1 MKPDQQRKMLE
12 AAAKACGLRKDD
24 SPYNGGGAGNTGFDV
39 LGNLVLDWD
48 DMEVWNSLD
57 DSADCAEMCAK
68 LGIDWMNTQTSVI
81 CGDDSREYEEEAYLR
96 SHDNSRLKAWMYAA
110 TMVAAK
116 IGGYAE

>member
-1 MKPDQQRKMLE
+1 MTTDHQKILE

-24 SPYNGGGAGNTGFDV
+24 SPYNGVGAGNTGFDL

-68 LGIDWMNTQTSVI
+68 LDINHMWFD
-81 CGDDSREYEEEAYLR
+81 EYIKCWQWKKPPVRIEHNGTDEDKKAAW
-96 SHDNSRLKAWMYAA
+96 RLAA
-110 TMVAAK
+110 SIVAAK
-116 IGGYAE
+116 IGGYTDE